1 MLRPRLATLFLVS
14 ALPLALVACGGG
26 GSNGGVEFS
35 GAVDFGQ
42 FADVLKGFGVQGS
55 LSLTKSNLN
64 PTNNPDPTQEVRI
77 PGLSGTVYNVTGY
90 YERGGFQARISQRYR
105 SAFKGE
111 VVQLFA
117 TRGFTEI
124 LADKQVDAQIGYT
137 FNDGPLENLGILL
150 QVNNLTDS
158 PYRTRLGLD
167 GGGQILG
174 RGELAAVLAVG
185 PDEVGVAEGADGLG
199 PVLLAAGPQV
209 AAGKAAEH
217 GGLAGLAAFTLQG
230 EEDFLDGIGHREGS
244 PFPLDGGRVGDGGDS
259 GSG

>member
-1 MLRPRLATLFLVS
+1 M
-14 ALPLALVACGGG
+14 
-26 GSNGGVEFS
+26 
-35 GAVDFGQ
+35 
-42 FADVLKGFGVQGS
+42 QGS

-64 PTNNPDPTQEVRI
+64 PTTSTDPKQEVRI

-137 FNDGPLENLGILL
+137 FNDGPLANLGVLL

-158 PYRTRLGLD
+158 PYRTRVGLD
-167 GGGQILG
+167 GGGAKTQNGGSLPETYEKYG
-174 RGELAAVLAVG
+174 RQFLF
-185 PDEVGVAEGADGLG
+185 GVNYR
-199 PVLLAAGPQV
+199 
-209 AAGKAAEH
+209 
-217 GGLAGLAAFTLQG
+217 F
-230 EEDFLDGIGHREGS
+230 
-244 PFPLDGGRVGDGGDS
+244 
-259 GSG
+259 